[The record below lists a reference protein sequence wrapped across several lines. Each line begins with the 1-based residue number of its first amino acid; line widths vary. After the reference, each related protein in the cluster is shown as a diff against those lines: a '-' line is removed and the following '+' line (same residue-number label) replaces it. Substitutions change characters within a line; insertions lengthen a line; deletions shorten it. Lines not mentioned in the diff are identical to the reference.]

1 MYVVMYF
8 QFCVDY
14 IMFTTQKLIIVHP
27 LTCEPNHPF
36 CPSSPSPMV
45 TTNPVSVAMCL
56 FVVVFIF
63 YL

>member
-1 MYVVMYF
+1 MYIIIYF
-8 QFCVDY
+8 KFCVDY
-14 IMFTTQKLIIVHP
+14 IMFTTQKLTIVHH

-36 CPSSPSPMV
+36 YPLPLSPMV
-45 TTNPVSVAMCL
+45 TTNPFPIAMCL